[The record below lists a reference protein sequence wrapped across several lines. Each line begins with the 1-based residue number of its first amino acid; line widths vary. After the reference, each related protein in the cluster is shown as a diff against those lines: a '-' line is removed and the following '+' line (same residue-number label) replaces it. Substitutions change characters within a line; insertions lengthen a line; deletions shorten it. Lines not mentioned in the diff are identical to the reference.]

1 MFNNFQPLTISTIG
15 NTPSSDNSKVILK
28 LKLIFPYSRSTSP
41 PPAGQTMQQ
50 NPGSGSASGS
60 GSGQRNFETQSP
72 ARSVDEAASALAQLL
87 DIDQESSPPQAS
99 SAPSPMQNPN
109 QRSGSTGSTGSS
121 RRVYQHALSV
131 RVPPNNPQQQ
141 QQNSGA
147 IPRRKRQQNNT
158 NEESS

>member
-1 MFNNFQPLTISTIG
+1 M
-15 NTPSSDNSKVILK
+15 K

-60 GSGQRNFETQSP
+60 GSGQRNFENQSP

-99 SAPSPMQNPN
+99 SAPMQNPN